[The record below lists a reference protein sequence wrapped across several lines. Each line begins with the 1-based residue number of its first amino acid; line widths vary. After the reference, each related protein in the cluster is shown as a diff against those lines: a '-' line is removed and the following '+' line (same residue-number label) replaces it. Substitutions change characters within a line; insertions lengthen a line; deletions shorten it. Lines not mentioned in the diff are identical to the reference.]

1 LKFVGNKAKLG
12 WTWTTEKDG
21 YIGLDGIF
29 FFLSQMGEGKETQT
43 GALDGLFKKKRKE
56 KRKKKKE
63 KKTNLCALLRVSYFH
78 LLAKT

>member
-29 FFLSQMGEGKETQT
+29 FFFFLSQMGEGKETQT

-56 KRKKKKE
+56 K
-63 KKTNLCALLRVSYFH
+63 KKTLTFVHS
-78 LLAKT
+78 

>member
-29 FFLSQMGEGKETQT
+29 FFFFFFFFLSQMGEGKETQT

-56 KRKKKKE
+56 KKKK
-63 KKTNLCALLRVSYFH
+63 T
-78 LLAKT
+78 